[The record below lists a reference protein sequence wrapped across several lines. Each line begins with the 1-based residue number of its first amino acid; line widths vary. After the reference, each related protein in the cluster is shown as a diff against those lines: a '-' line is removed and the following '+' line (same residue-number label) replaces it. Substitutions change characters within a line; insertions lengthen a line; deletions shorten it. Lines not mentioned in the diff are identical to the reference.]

1 MHKHHIKEKVAG
13 ANKCRLCSGAC
24 LHWQSQ
30 KRDPL
35 NFGSGLAALP
45 PRSLLPQLVP
55 LQTLAPARSFRR
67 EVLYDMQMHY
77 DLGIQ
82 T

>member
-1 MHKHHIKEKVAG
+1 MHKHRIKEKLQEF
-13 ANKCRLCSGAC
+13 NKSRLCSGAC

-30 KRDPL
+30 KKDPPD
-35 NFGSGLAALP
+35 FGSGLAALP
-45 PRSLLPQLVP
+45 LRSLLLQLVL
-55 LQTLAPARSFRR
+55 LQTQAPARSSRQ

-77 DLGIQ
+77 DSSIP